1 MASFMRFYLIVF
13 QITLIA
19 ILNPCSGQGRWILD
33 PIPSPGSNEISWRKS
48 FRDSVKLRK
57 YISAKA
63 FELRHKNYPGLS
75 FDSMEMI
82 RNEVRLLYHSGPYR
96 PQLNWFIPDTFLFPL
111 LTKLKAG
118 QKSGNTLAGANLM
131 RDKVLRILENNGY
144 PFASLNWEE
153 EPQSSRL
160 RLTGS
165 VFDLV
170 KIDTVIIEGKL
181 KISRKFLYR
190 YLDIRPGKPY
200 DESAI
205 ISAEQRL
212 NAMEFAEAAAPVKV
226 AFRPEGA
233 EVKVALKDRKASQF
247 YFILGLLPGSSG
259 RKVLITGDALLNL
272 FSPFGAGEQI
282 FFQWQK
288 MQPKTQKLIASFS
301 YPFLAG
307 LPVGVSARFEFFKRD
322 TSWIDL
328 NWDYAVQYQ
337 LSGLNY
343 LKLGVRQQEVFPLN
357 TDTIAVK
364 LSRSLP
370 GIQRISS
377 VQAMIEANWQKLDY
391 RFNPTSGWQLKMLV
405 TGGVK
410 SLLRDNAVT
419 SLKDEQKGS
428 SFAWLYDS
436 VRLKHFQFSISVHA
450 DKYWKLARR
459 MTILTGLTGKFQY
472 SPLMVQNELYRL
484 GGMNN
489 LRGFDEE
496 TFFTPS
502 YTLLRIEFRYLLSKN
517 AFYYI
522 FYNHAAFSGT
532 QNYSRWLFPFGFGSG
547 VSLET
552 KAGIFT
558 ISYAM
563 GTLPGESFSWRN
575 GKIHFGYINYF

>member
-1 MASFMRFYLIVF
+1 MRFYIFTFIV
-13 QITLIA
+13 LLA
-19 ILNPCSGQGRWILD
+19 GLPNLCLGQGRWFLE
-33 PIPSPGSNEISWRKS
+33 PKPVQGSDEINWRS
-48 FRDSVKLRK
+48 NFQDSLKLRN
-57 YISAKA
+57 YIRAKVL
-63 FELRHKNYPGLS
+63 ELSHKNYPGFS
-75 FDSMEMI
+75 IDTVI
-82 RNEVRLLYHSGPYR
+82 AGRNKVIVLYHSGPYR
-96 PQLNWFIPDTFLFPL
+96 PLINWLIPDTLFSPL
-111 LTKLKAG
+111 LTKVKAG
-118 QKSGNTLAGANLM
+118 QKSGGTLAGANLA
-131 RDKVLRILENNGY
+131 RERVLRILENNGY
-144 PFASLNWEE
+144 PFASLNWVED
-153 EPQSSRL
+153 PQTRSL
-160 RLTGS
+160 KLDGS
-165 VFDLV
+165 LFDLI

-181 KISRKFLYR
+181 KISRRFLYR

-205 ISAEQRL
+205 SSAEQRL

-226 AFRPEGA
+226 AFRPQGA

-259 RKVLITGDALLNL
+259 RKVLVTGDALLNL
-272 FSPFGAGEQI
+272 FSSFGAGEQI

-288 MQPKTQKLIASFS
+288 MQPKTQKLTASFS

-307 LPVGVSARFEFFKRD
+307 LPVGVAARFEFFKRD

-343 LKLGVRQQEVFPLN
+343 LKVGVRQQEVFPLK
-357 TDTIAVK
+357 TDTNAVK
-364 LSRSLP
+364 LNRSLP
-370 GIQRISS
+370 PVQRISS

-391 RFNPTSGWQLKMLV
+391 RFNPTSGWQFKTML
-405 TGGVK
+405 TTGVK
-410 SLLRDNAVT
+410 SLLRDNAV
-419 SLKDEQKGS
+419 SGLKDEQKGS

-436 VRLKHFQFSISVHA
+436 VRLKHFQISISLQA
-450 DKYWKLARR
+450 DKYWRLARR

-472 SPLMVQNELYRL
+472 SPLMAQNELYRL

-496 TFFTPS
+496 TFFTPA

-517 AFYYI
+517 AHYYI

-532 QNYSRWLFPFGFGSG
+532 QNYSRWLFPYGFGSG

-552 KAGIFT
+552 KAGIFA

-563 GTLPGESFSWRN
+563 GALPAESISWRN
-575 GKIHFGYINYF
+575 GKIHFGYINFF

>member
-1 MASFMRFYLIVF
+1 MRSVIFSF
-13 QITLIA
+13 LIA
-19 ILNPCSGQGRWILD
+19 LAAMVNTCLAQGKWRLD
-33 PIPSPGSNEISWRKS
+33 PQPSPGSNELRWRTS
-48 FRDSVKLRK
+48 FRDSVKMQS
-57 YISAKA
+57 YIGAKSAE
-63 FELRHKNYPGLS
+63 FRHKDFPALS
-75 FDSMEMI
+75 IDTTAFFGNKLIMH
-82 RNEVRLLYHSGPYR
+82 YHSGPYR
-96 PQLNWFIPDTFLFPL
+96 PQVQWLIPDSFLFPL
-111 LTKLKAG
+111 LGRIKTS
-118 QKSGNTLAGANLM
+118 QKSGTTLAGANLT
-131 RDKVLRILENNGY
+131 REKVLRILENNGY

-153 EPQSSRL
+153 SNQGKGL
-160 RLTGS
+160 KLTGS

-170 KIDTVIIEGKL
+170 KIDTVIIEGKV
-181 KISRKFLYR
+181 KVSRKFLYR

-200 DESAI
+200 NESSI
-205 ISAEQRL
+205 TSAEQRL
-212 NAMEFAEAAAPVKV
+212 NSMEFAEAAAPVKV

-233 EVKVALKDRKASQF
+233 EVKLALKDRKASQF

-259 RKVLITGDALLNL
+259 RKVLVTGDALLNL

-307 LPVGVSARFEFFKRD
+307 LPLGVAARFEFFKRD

-343 LKLGVRQQEVFPLN
+343 LKLGVRQQEVFPLK
-357 TDTIAVK
+357 TDTNAVK

-370 GIQRISS
+370 LVQRISS

-436 VRLKHFQFSISVHA
+436 VRLKHFQFSISVQA

-496 TFFTPS
+496 TFFTPAYS
-502 YTLLRIEFRYLLSKN
+502 LLRIEFRYLLSKN
-517 AFYYI
+517 AYYYL
-522 FYNHAAFSGT
+522 FYNHAAFTGS
-532 QNYSRWLFPFGFGSG
+532 QNYSRWLFPYGFGSG

-552 KAGIFT
+552 KAGIFA

-563 GTLPGESFSWRN
+563 GSLPGESFSWRN